1 MWKWALGAVVLV
13 GCAHQP
19 PPRPPAVH
27 GAWTFAGLK
36 GREVAVV
43 LVDRDGLFAQSPR
56 SLAAAREAVSQ
67 QLSQC
72 GVMLSDG
79 ASHRLMFEISDSP
92 TPDPG
97 SMQQCARV
105 VGRLEATEQAFL
117 PTQSAMASRCAGK
130 GVSVVTTGD
139 PWAGLWAAG
148 AAAVQAAER
157 GPARERTEALF
168 FALDEVLNQ
177 LDPTVRF

>member
-1 MWKWALGAVVLV
+1 MWKWALGVVVWV

-19 PPRPPAVH
+19 PPRAPAVH

-36 GREVAVV
+36 GREIAVV
-43 LVDRDGLFAQSPR
+43 MVDRDGVFAQGPQ
-56 SLAAAREAVSQ
+56 SLVAAREAVSQ
-67 QLSQC
+67 QLRES
-72 GVMLSDG
+72 GVTVIDA
-79 ASHRLMFEISDSP
+79 ASHRLMFEVSDSP
-92 TPDPG
+92 APDPG
-97 SMQQCARV
+97 STQQCVRV

-117 PTQSAMASRCAGK
+117 PTQAATASRCAGK
-130 GVSVVTTGD
+130 GVSVVTTSD

-148 AAAVQAAER
+148 AAAVHAAQG

-168 FALDEVLNQ
+168 FALDEVLTQ